1 MHFSVRYKSFWNGKN
16 RIGET
21 ADVTFVPSYLDF
33 GTFVRSYTCKEPLL
47 STNDK
52 GGFLL
57 HFGRKSGKIKQNKVK
72 PGPGAA
78 SQLSRSPIFI
88 FQKAKMLVYFLR
100 FFTLQTNRK
109 RDDAAGFEPIQ
120 P

>member
-1 MHFSVRYKSFWNGKN
+1 M
-16 RIGET
+16 
-21 ADVTFVPSYLDF
+21 
-33 GTFVRSYTCKEPLL
+33 

-100 FFTLQTNRK
+100 FLALQK
-109 RDDAAGFEPIQ
+109 KKKSVEEGGFEPNFTQ
-120 P
+120 